1 MAMRPCLIS
10 AFWNHL
16 SASGEVSWRILAPR
30 GGHLLPVSTET
41 PKASLMEE
49 EAERAPEDLMLLIVL
64 LLLLLR
70 LVEEKADAEEESRRV
85 RKAMVDFMVS
95 AILDEIV

>member
-16 SASGEVSWRILAPR
+16 SASGEASWRILAPR

-49 EAERAPEDLMLLIVL
+49 AERAPEDLMLL
-64 LLLLLR
+64 LR
-70 LVEEKADAEEESRRV
+70 LEEEKADAEEESRRV

-95 AILDEIV
+95 AILDEMV